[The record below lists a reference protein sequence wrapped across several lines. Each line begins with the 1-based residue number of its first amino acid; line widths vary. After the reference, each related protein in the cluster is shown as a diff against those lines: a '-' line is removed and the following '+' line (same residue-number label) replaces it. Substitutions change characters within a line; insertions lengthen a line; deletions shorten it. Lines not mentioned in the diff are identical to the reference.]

1 MAKKKDEIIN
11 IIRISKNNVPSIQ
24 SKQVFY
30 YIDSKKDEDGKIIG
44 VSYFLLDNRKGKK
57 EITEFDSLKKLED
70 SIK

>member
-57 EITEFDSLKKLED
+57 EITEFDSIKELED

>member
-11 IIRISKNNVPSIQ
+11 IIRISKSNVPSIQ

-30 YIDSKKDEDGKIIG
+30 YIDSKKDEEGKIIG
-44 VSYFLLDNRKGKK
+44 VSYFLLDNRNGKK
-57 EITEFDSLKKLED
+57 KITEFDSLKELED

>member
-1 MAKKKDEIIN
+1 MAKKNN
-11 IIRISKNNVPSIQ
+11 IERIVRISKTNVPSIQ

-30 YIDSKKDEDGKIIG
+30 YIDSKKDEEGKIIG

-57 EITEFDSLKKLED
+57 EITEFDSLKDLED

>member
-11 IIRISKNNVPSIQ
+11 IIRISKSNVPSIQ

-30 YIDSKKDEDGKIIG
+30 YIDSKKDEEGNIEKVVYIL
-44 VSYFLLDNRKGKK
+44 VDNRKGKK
-57 EITEFDSLKKLED
+57 EITEFESIEDLKN